1 MEVSAHTSAEC
12 LLPET
17 VAGLAAARDFTR
29 TALTGWGLLTLA
41 DDAVLVVSELATNAV
56 LHGAGAASLRLSHA
70 GSVVRIEVAD
80 ESAAVPA
87 KRSSGADGGWGL
99 RLVELLSLAWGVTP
113 TAGGKVVWCDLAGP
127 GGS

>member
-1 MEVSAHTSAEC
+1 MEVSALTSAEC
-12 LLPET
+12 PLPET

-29 TALTGWGLLTLA
+29 ATLARWGLPTLA

-56 LHGAGAASLRLSHA
+56 LHGTGTASVRLSHA

-80 ESAAVPA
+80 ESPAVPA

-113 TAGGKVVWCDLAGP
+113 TAGGKVVWCDLAGTA
-127 GGS
+127 GQ